1 MVMTH
6 MRSVG
11 FELEK
16 DEIVYFLSSAI
27 RENLGVFHTTIKEL
41 DEETNLLTVYY
52 DSDFITYDKVV
63 DLVTT
68 WVDFIEE
75 IRG

>member
-16 DEIVYFLSSAI
+16 DKIVYFLSEI
-27 RENLGVFHTTIKEL
+27 VKRNLGIFHTTVEEL
-41 DEETNLLTVYY
+41 DEEKNLLTIYY

-63 DLVTT
+63 DLVVT
-68 WVDFIEE
+68 WLDLIVE